1 MTSRDNKAPW
11 RNRISRSGT
20 LQVAEALANPFNFR
34 THPPYQRDALSAS
47 LENVGWVQQVVVNE
61 RSGHLIDGH
70 LRLSLAEQKGESELP
85 CLFVDLSN
93 EEERLILASLDPI
106 AAMASAERDKLSEL
120 LASIDSEDEAV
131 RTLLERI
138 AREEH
143 LELPVTGGL
152 VDPDSVP
159 EPPAEPA
166 SRAGDLW
173 LLGEHRLLCGDS
185 TCDVDVRRLMAGKRA
200 SLTATDPP
208 YLVDYDGGNH
218 PQTWANGGKQPGAPA
233 DSGTKHWDAYY
244 DHDQAVGF
252 YREFIAVALAEAL
265 TQRPIVYQW
274 FGMMR
279 VDVVLD
285 AWHQNGLLPHQVL
298 IWRKSRSVLT
308 RCDFMWDYEP
318 CMYGWV
324 AGERPEAALRP
335 PANATAVWEVPS
347 AIEDDPGSIHPT
359 MKPVELFRRPI
370 LYHTKPGELIYEPFS
385 GSGTALIA
393 AEMTSRRCHAIEL
406 SPAFVDVAVERW
418 QRFSGQEALL
428 DGDGRRF
435 AEVAAE
441 RCGAGVCG
449 STSASERPSPA
460 AHTKGA

>member
-20 LQVAEALANPFNFR
+20 LQVAEALANPCNFR

-173 LLGEHRLLCGDS
+173 LLGEHRLMCGDS
-185 TCDVDVRRLMAGKRA
+185 TDSASVTLLMNGERA
-200 SLTATDPP
+200 SLMFTDPP
-208 YLVDYDGGNH
+208 YLVDYEGGNH
-218 PQTWANGGKQPGAPA
+218 PDSDANKGATTK
-233 DSGTKHWDAYY
+233 DKHWDAYLEHA
-244 DHDQAVGF
+244 DAVDF
-252 YREFIAVALAEAL
+252 YRDFLAPALEIAL
-265 TQRPIVYQW
+265 TPDAPVYQC
-274 FGMMR
+274 FGIQR
-279 VDVVLD
+279 SEVIWS
-285 AWHQNGLLPHQVL
+285 AWKQVGLLAHQVI
-298 IWRKSRSVLT
+298 IWRKSRPVLT
-308 RCDFMWDYEP
+308 YSWFLWDYEP
-318 CMYGWV
+318 IMCGWV
-324 AGERPEAALRP
+324 EGNKPKCPP
-335 PANATAVWEVPS
+335 PASTRATWEIDS
-347 AIEDDPGSIHPT
+347 TEGNEDGLGSVHPT
-359 MKPVELFRRPI
+359 IKPVELLRQPI
-370 LYHTKPGELIYEPFS
+370 EWHTKRGGLLYEPFS
-385 GSGTALIA
+385 GSGTALVA
-393 AEMTSRRCHAIEL
+393 AEQTGRRCYAMEL

-449 STSASERPSPA
+449 SASASECPSPA